1 MNHAYANAQNVY
13 KNNQVTTAPK
23 KKLLIMLYDGA
34 IKNLKLAI
42 NAIEEK
48 DNQVSNT
55 NIIKAQN
62 IIMELMHTLDFEAGG
77 EIANNL
83 YQLYDYM
90 YLKLVKANTSK
101 DTKGIKEVIKYLEDL
116 RNTWEQ
122 IR

>member
-13 KNNQVTTAPK
+13 RNNQVTTAPK

-34 IKNLKLAI
+34 IKNLKIAEQ
-42 NAIEEK
+42 AIENK
-48 DNQVSNT
+48 DIQASNT

-62 IIMELMHTLDFEAGG
+62 IIMEFMHTLDFEAGG

-90 YLKLVKANTSK
+90 YLKLVRANIDK
-101 DTKGIKEVIKYLEDL
+101 DIEAIKEVRKYLEDL
-116 RNTWEQ
+116 RDTWSR
-122 IR
+122 I

>member
-13 KNNQVTTAPK
+13 RNNQVTTAPK

-34 IKNLKLAI
+34 IRNLKIAEQ
-42 NAIEEK
+42 AIEDK
-48 DNQVSNT
+48 DIQLSNT

-62 IIMELMHTLDFEAGG
+62 IVMEFMHTLDYEAGG

-90 YLKLVKANTSK
+90 YLRLVRANIDK
-101 DTKGIKEVIKYLEDL
+101 DLDGVKEVRKYLQEL
-116 RNTWEQ
+116 RDSWSK
-122 IR
+122 I

>member
-13 KNNQVTTAPK
+13 RNNQVTTAPA

-34 IKNLKLAI
+34 IKNLKLAEK
-42 NAIEEK
+42 AIEEK
-48 DNQVSNT
+48 DYQVSNT
-55 NIIKAQN
+55 NIIKTQN

-101 DTKGIKEVIKYLEDL
+101 DVESIKEVIKFLEDL
-116 RNTWEQ
+116 RNTWAQ